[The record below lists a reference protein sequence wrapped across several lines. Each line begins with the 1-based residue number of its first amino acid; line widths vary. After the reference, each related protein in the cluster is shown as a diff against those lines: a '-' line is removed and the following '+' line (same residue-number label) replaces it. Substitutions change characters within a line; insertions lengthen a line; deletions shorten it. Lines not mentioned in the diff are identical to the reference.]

1 MLVHFCWR
9 IVFAIA
15 LHLLLHLL
23 KYFLELARVVLAL
36 WAQRYGLALE
46 RIVQPF
52 TLIALPNERI
62 DIAAVPIKYIRVKSI
77 LVVAIDLRVDLVHE
91 LFALFQTHVDHQL
104 LDGHQLT
111 FVERLHELVHVA
123 PLRSDRGPV
132 FKSIICVVAVIR
144 IDCWIVSF

>member
-15 LHLLLHLL
+15 TLHLLLHLL
-23 KYFLELARVVLAL
+23 KYFLELGRVVLAL

-46 RIVQPF
+46 RVVQPF
-52 TLIALPNERI
+52 TLVALPNERI
-62 DIAAVPIKYIRVKSI
+62 DVAAVPIKYIRVKAI
-77 LVVAIDLRVDLVHE
+77 LVVVAIDLRVDLVHE

-123 PLRSDRGPV
+123 PL
-132 FKSIICVVAVIR
+132 
-144 IDCWIVSF
+144 